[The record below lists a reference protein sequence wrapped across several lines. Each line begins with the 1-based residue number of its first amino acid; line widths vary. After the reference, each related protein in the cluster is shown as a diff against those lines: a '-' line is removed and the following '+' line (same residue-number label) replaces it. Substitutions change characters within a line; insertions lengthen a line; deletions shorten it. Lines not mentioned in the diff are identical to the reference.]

1 MRLPVAIHSL
11 GRKLAWTDETVIVCI
26 VWLKAPRESGCML
39 QKQAAAKND
48 RDRTVQA
55 LPCLGLHLRICEA
68 TLDFEMWLEGFICSR
83 LHVPVVHSVL
93 QARVSWSSCVRHD
106 PKGHDNPVPLASDA
120 AVFGTIG
127 VTRFQA
133 IRSHG

>member
-83 LHVPVVHSVL
+83 LHVPVVHTVFCKHGFL
-93 QARVSWSSCVRHD
+93 
-106 PKGHDNPVPLASDA
+106 GPL
-120 AVFGTIG
+120 VFAMILKAMTTQCPWQ
-127 VTRFQA
+127 VMLLCLEPLV
-133 IRSHG
+133 